1 MRAIR
6 AGFLWAAGQKHRQ
19 YTPRIA
25 ASAALAAALAACGGG
40 SDSSSPPDPL
50 QPYREQA
57 VQWTECD
64 PTIVGVRSAKL
75 DELWA
80 LAGERLRCAMVRA
93 PLDWAHPERGDVF
106 ISVMR
111 LAAASPDKRRGAL
124 LFNPGGPGIDGLK
137 QTFTLLKAFAQSNPD
152 SPQGAM
158 QLRLLGEYDSV
169 GLSPRGTG
177 ASTRLQCATNELMR
191 PIDTSAA
198 HWDTPANLANAEYNG
213 RKQAQAC
220 LKNPITP
227 FINTDATARDMD
239 LLRSLLGEKKLNYV
253 GYSYGTWLGA
263 WYAGLFPE
271 KVGRMVLDSAVDF
284 SGTLEQGVFG
294 GQPSARQYL
303 LDHLLVPYAARHA
316 DTFHL
321 GATTDEV
328 LALVTGLEPKVQQL
342 LVARL
347 TNLGYGPDDADQYL
361 GTISAAHGLNIL
373 LKDTPQ
379 PINPDT
385 AANALKHYVF
395 DPANAERDANIRQ
408 QAQELLYAYTNTW
421 LRPQP
426 GNVELDTSQS
436 VLTAIH
442 CNDTP
447 AITDPT
453 AWAGWIRSL
462 AQRAP
467 LFAPGNIPFHAC
479 AFWGGPKVQKPGLE
493 PLKPLELLFLQ
504 SQYDTATHTPGADHF
519 FSQLPAARRIYVQA
533 SYKHGLYPYGD
544 SCVDPAVTS
553 YLLGES
559 PTQRETVCQ
568 GHPLALDM
576 PPQRRAPAVPTYRN
590 PQQAH
595 KLIDEFKRGLL
606 PSKLKP

>member
-169 GLSPRGTG
+169 GFSPRGTG

-239 LLRSLLGEKKLNYV
+239 LLRSLLGEK
-253 GYSYGTWLGA
+253 SSTTWAIPTAPGWVRGMPVCFLKSGPHGA
-263 WYAGLFPE
+263 GQRRRFQWHAGA
-271 KVGRMVLDSAVDF
+271 RR
-284 SGTLEQGVFG
+284 FG

-303 LDHLLVPYAARHA
+303 LDHLLVPYAARHSE
-316 DTFHL
+316 TFHL

-342 LVARL
+342 LVVRL

-373 LKDTPQ
+373 LRTRPSPSTQIPWPTP
-379 PINPDT
+379 
-385 AANALKHYVF
+385 
-395 DPANAERDANIRQ
+395 
-408 QAQELLYAYTNTW
+408 
-421 LRPQP
+421 
-426 GNVELDTSQS
+426 
-436 VLTAIH
+436 
-442 CNDTP
+442 
-447 AITDPT
+447 
-453 AWAGWIRSL
+453 
-462 AQRAP
+462 
-467 LFAPGNIPFHAC
+467 
-479 AFWGGPKVQKPGLE
+479 
-493 PLKPLELLFLQ
+493 
-504 SQYDTATHTPGADHF
+504 
-519 FSQLPAARRIYVQA
+519 
-533 SYKHGLYPYGD
+533 
-544 SCVDPAVTS
+544 
-553 YLLGES
+553 
-559 PTQRETVCQ
+559 
-568 GHPLALDM
+568 
-576 PPQRRAPAVPTYRN
+576 
-590 PQQAH
+590 
-595 KLIDEFKRGLL
+595 
-606 PSKLKP
+606 